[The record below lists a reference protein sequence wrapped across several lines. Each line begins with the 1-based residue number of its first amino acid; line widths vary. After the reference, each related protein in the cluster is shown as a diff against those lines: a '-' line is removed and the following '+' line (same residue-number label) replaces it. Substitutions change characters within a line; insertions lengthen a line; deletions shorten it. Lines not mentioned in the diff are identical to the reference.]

1 MRGRKK
7 MFELA
12 IAAAIFLGCPL
23 AIFVYVAIVNW
34 HERMADQFTGYPL
47 EQKDNWGSQD
57 IDPRKQG

>member
-1 MRGRKK
+1 

-23 AIFVYVAIVNW
+23 AIFTYVAIVNW

-47 EQKDNWGSQD
+47 EHKDNWGSQD